1 MVHDSVFICLVVN
14 SCVTVIQL
22 FRKKLIKV
30 QSPDIACANFC
41 GINSPIMA
49 NFNLSNAVIETWS
62 WEKCGQLAFT
72 SQDELGPEQCFHLL

>member
-1 MVHDSVFICLVVN
+1 MVHDSVFICLIVN

-30 QSPDIACANFC
+30 QSPDIAHANLC

-49 NFNLSNAVIETWS
+49 NFNLSNAVIETCS
-62 WEKCGQLAFT
+62 WEKCGQTAFT